1 MDVNVRSKPVQ
12 ALPIS
17 DEELLF
23 PRLSPDE
30 HTLVVLILDVVPVIL
45 VKIVNW
51 SWFEARPYSVFPFP
65 RSR

>member
-1 MDVNVRSKPVQ
+1 MDVNVRSKPIQ

-30 HTLVVLILDVVPVIL
+30 LTLVVLILDVVPVIL
-45 VKIVNW
+45 VKIVTE
-51 SWFEARPYSVFPFP
+51 SI
-65 RSR
+65 